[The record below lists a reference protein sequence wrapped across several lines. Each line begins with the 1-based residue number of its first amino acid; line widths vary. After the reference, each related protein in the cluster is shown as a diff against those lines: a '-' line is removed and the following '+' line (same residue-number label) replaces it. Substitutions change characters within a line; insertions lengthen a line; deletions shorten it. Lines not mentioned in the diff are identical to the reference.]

1 MKKKTSDVKDR
12 TYLLT
17 NGREPLTFSIA
28 NKHTPKRPL
37 LYIDEEKQQQRA
49 LRYARN
55 QKSQFVDEQDE
66 FAIIEPIVFQDGK
79 LNVPKNNFQLQEFL
93 SIHPD
98 NAANGGKVF
107 YEFDPEK
114 QAEERMQYM
123 DAQYEAETAIRT
135 MDFEKLK
142 SLAHLYLRGNVD
154 KMSSSEIKH
163 NMLLVAKEDPF
174 EVLESIEDPD
184 TEIDSIARRAIDEG
198 YVFVK
203 GGKDIHY
210 NIVDNKKKILTMK
223 HGQSTLDALS
233 QWLQSDAGIEF
244 YQKLRDKFEVA

>member
-1 MKKKTSDVKDR
+1 MKKQTKEVKDR
-12 TYLLT
+12 TYLLS
-17 NGREPLTFSIA
+17 NGRSPLTYSIA
-28 NKHTPKRPL
+28 NKHTPRRPL

-49 LRYARN
+49 LRYSRN

-93 SIHPD
+93 AIHPD
-98 NAANGGKVF
+98 NKTNGGNVF

-114 QAEERMQYM
+114 QAADLIANL

-135 MDFEKLK
+135 MDFDKLK
-142 SLAHLYLRGNVD
+142 SLAHLFLDANID

-163 NMLLVAKEDPF
+163 NMLIIARDYPTDILDALDN
-174 EVLESIEDPD
+174 PD
-184 TEIDSIARRAIDEG
+184 TEVDIVARRAMDEG
-198 YVFVK
+198 YVFIK

-210 NIVDNKKKILTMK
+210 NIVDNKKKILTIK
-223 HGQSTLDALS
+223 HGQAPQDALA
-233 QWLQSDAGIEF
+233 QWLISDAGIDF
-244 YQKLRDKFEVA
+244 YEQLRNKFSE